1 MEKNNYKINILKN
14 LQKTLN
20 LIEKIDLTGGNR
32 DLDPAKLSEIIEQYQ
47 NTKREIIETVNN
59 IIERFTVVKREII
72 NDKEYIE
79 HSNGI
84 IRRLQNQVSEAN
96 RLASSRELENDS
108 LVEQNAEL
116 QRNYETVASYNREW
130 EERYNELD
138 EVKNQLNT
146 DYNEALREKEGLV
159 EAKTLADDSLN
170 EVLEEN
176 RVLSQK
182 NIGYSEQIRQIS
194 SELDKIKQ
202 TEDDMGRIGSMVRKL
217 GEIIGRYA

>member
-32 DLDPAKLSEIIEQYQ
+32 DLDPDKLSEIIEQYQ

-59 IIERFTVVKREII
+59 IIERFTVVKRDII

-84 IRRLQNQVSEAN
+84 NRRLQNQVSEAN
-96 RLASSRELENDS
+96 RLASSRKLENDS

-130 EERYNELD
+130 EERYNE
-138 EVKNQLNT
+138 
-146 DYNEALREKEGLV
+146 ALREKEGLV

-170 EVLEEN
+170 EVLAEN
-176 RVLSQK
+176 RVLSQE
-182 NIGYSEQIRQIS
+182 NIDYSEQISQIS
-194 SELDKIKQ
+194 SELDKIRQ
-202 TEDDMGRIGSMVRKL
+202 TEADMGRIGSMVRKL

>member
-32 DLDPAKLSEIIEQYQ
+32 DLDPDKLSEIIEQYQ

-59 IIERFTVVKREII
+59 IIERFTVVKRDII

-84 IRRLQNQVSEAN
+84 NRRLQNQVSEAN
-96 RLASSRELENDS
+96 RLASSRKLENDS

-116 QRNYETVASYNREW
+116 QRNYETAASYNREW

-176 RVLSQK
+176 RVLSQE
-182 NIGYSEQIRQIS
+182 NIDYSEQISQIS
-194 SELDKIKQ
+194 SELDKIRQ
-202 TEDDMGRIGSMVRKL
+202 TEADMGRIGSMVRKL

>member
-32 DLDPAKLSEIIEQYQ
+32 DLDPDKLSEIIEQYQ

-59 IIERFTVVKREII
+59 IIERFTVVKRDII

-84 IRRLQNQVSEAN
+84 NRRLQNQVSEAN
-96 RLASSRELENDS
+96 RLASSRKLENDS

-130 EERYNELD
+130 EER
-138 EVKNQLNT
+138 
-146 DYNEALREKEGLV
+146 YNEALREKEGLV

-176 RVLSQK
+176 RVLSQE
-182 NIGYSEQIRQIS
+182 NIDYSEQISQIS
-194 SELDKIKQ
+194 SELDKIRQ
-202 TEDDMGRIGSMVRKL
+202 TEADMGRIGSMVRKL

>member
-20 LIEKIDLTGGNR
+20 LIDKIDLTGGNR
-32 DLDPAKLSEIIEQYQ
+32 DLDPDKLSEIIEQYQ

-59 IIERFTVVKREII
+59 IIERFTVVKRDII

-84 IRRLQNQVSEAN
+84 NRRLQNQVSEAN
-96 RLASSRELENDS
+96 RLASSRKLENDS

-130 EERYNELD
+130 EER
-138 EVKNQLNT
+138 
-146 DYNEALREKEGLV
+146 YNEALREKEGLV

-176 RVLSQK
+176 RVLSQE
-182 NIGYSEQIRQIS
+182 NIDYSEQISQIS
-194 SELDKIKQ
+194 SELDKIRQ
-202 TEDDMGRIGSMVRKL
+202 TEADMGRIGSMVRKL